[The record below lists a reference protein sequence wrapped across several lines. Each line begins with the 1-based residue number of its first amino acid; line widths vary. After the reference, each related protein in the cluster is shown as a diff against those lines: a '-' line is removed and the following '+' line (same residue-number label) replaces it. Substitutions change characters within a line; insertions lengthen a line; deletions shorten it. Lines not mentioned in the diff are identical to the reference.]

1 MNYYG
6 YNFTCE
12 STLQHHGIKGQK
24 WGIRRYQ
31 NEDGTWTAAG
41 RERYGNE
48 RSFSGNARRA
58 LAKVYDINERFYSKR
73 GNSAMAEANRKVKE
87 QMLEK
92 AKASDEK
99 KANKLLRKD
108 EQLEKEFNESMTS
121 QQAEIRLA
129 RIIRRDI
136 EAGQSSAERIF
147 KNLTG
152 ANQELAN
159 ATSAV
164 VKRQMLEK
172 QRKDMRSKM
181 STGQKVI
188 DTLYGNSENH
198 VKMSYLTGDYK
209 KLRSAYESSKGDALT
224 DAAKQKV
231 KSDRR
236 MAEYQRQQE
245 LAKILRENEKHNNAV
260 N

>member
-1 MNYYG
+1 MEMYG
-6 YNFTCE
+6 YSFQRE
-12 STLQHHGIKGQK
+12 EDLVHHGIKGQK
-24 WGIRRYQ
+24 WGVRRYQ

-48 RSFSGNARRA
+48 RSFSGTARRA

-73 GNSAMAEANRKVKE
+73 GNSAMAEANRKVKD
-87 QMLEK
+87 QLLEK

-159 ATSAV
+159 AISAI
-164 VKRQMLEK
+164 VKRRMMEN
-172 QRKDMRSKM
+172 QRKEMRSKM
-181 STGQKVI
+181 TTGQKIV
-188 DTLYGNSENH
+188 DTLLEGSERQ
-198 VKMSYLTGDYK
+198 VVMSYLMGDFK
-209 KLRSAYESSKGDALT
+209 KLRSSYESSKGDDLT
-224 DAAKQKV
+224 SAAKQKV

-236 MAEYQRQQE
+236 MADYRRHQE
-245 LAKILRENEKHNNAV
+245 IGRILHENEKHNNAA